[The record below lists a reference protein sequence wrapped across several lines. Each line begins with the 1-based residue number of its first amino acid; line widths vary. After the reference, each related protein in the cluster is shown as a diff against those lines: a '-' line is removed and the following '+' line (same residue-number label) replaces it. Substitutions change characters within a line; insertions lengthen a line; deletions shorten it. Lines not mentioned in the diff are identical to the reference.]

1 MSAKNCRLRCIVDF
15 TDDDL
20 NEMVALIKSTVA
32 KYDSEKKQLDVN
44 DADVIK
50 ISWFL
55 SYIVYTTQAKL
66 YEKWVVIAKENGIT
80 VDKET
85 DSTTSKKK
93 YVQQS
98 VVFVRVNKH
107 VFVCV
112 RGTDFGVQYSFLAD
126 FNADK
131 DHSGPIYPHLYPKDG
146 DLKMQVINDAIE
158 EQKKIQKKEK
168 SGNSKDVKES
178 KRFGHSGFLN
188 RALLLFRLV
197 INYTRTRNTMAHKYV
212 FCGHSLGAA
221 VASLLAMFFNKVFHN
236 NRRDQKASC
245 CVIACPPFLDP
256 KHAGIFLELVP
267 QSRQTYSKK
276 DPVVETLTYIGSND
290 MNPHETSKALEISDW
305 TCVLPKQFYD
315 PNATPYGTPKG
326 SAESSR
332 YGTPIGSPITSP
344 KGSPK
349 NDSISSYTEAV
360 AEMTIKAT
368 SLPQERKN
376 VLKKYTLATVSLLA
390 SQLSPPLWSQ
400 DEHIEMAVAMAE
412 TIQNASKM
420 IQSTSKT
427 YKRVIDV
434 KTGLFY
440 AHAIFSLPFPDRRKE
455 ILTSYSQKKMQ
466 CVDCSTRVSASSQ
479 SVRGGGEIGTVSQL
493 SASMEDL
500 TQEEKDVLVYAIIN
514 TIDILMFE
522 DPVIVKEIIR
532 SQAKINSASLHRVDR
547 AHSSS
552 SKSSTRKIKSAP
564 ASLMKLASVSP
575 NLSPRPTTQKQ
586 NASKPPSTTQ
596 DVQDHNAVRVSVSLI
611 PSTRTSA
618 VVSKAASLKT
628 SAHIPVSPA
637 PALAAGGRPKKKI

>member
-32 KYDSEKKQLDVN
+32 KYDRKKQPLDVN
-44 DADVIK
+44 DANVVK

-55 SYIVYTTQAKL
+55 SYIVYTGQANL
-66 YEKWVVIAKENGIT
+66 YKKWVVIARKTGIA

-85 DSTTSKKK
+85 DITTSKKK
-93 YVQQS
+93 HVQQS
-98 VVFVRVNKH
+98 VDFVRVNNH

-112 RGTDFGVQYSFLAD
+112 RGTDFGFQYSFLAD
-126 FNADK
+126 LKADK
-131 DHSGPIYPHLYPKDG
+131 DHSGPIYTHLYPKDG
-146 DLKMQVINDAIE
+146 DLQMRVINDAIV
-158 EQKKIQKKEK
+158 EQKKIQEQKKEK
-168 SGNSKDVKES
+168 SGNAKDFKES
-178 KRFGHSGFLN
+178 KRFGHTGFLN

-256 KHAGIFLELVP
+256 KHAGVFLELVP
-267 QSRQTYSKK
+267 QSRQTYSTK

-305 TCVLPKQFYD
+305 TCVLKKQFYD

-326 SAESSR
+326 SAESSL
-332 YGTPIGSPITSP
+332 YGTPIGSPVSSP

-349 NDSISSYTEAV
+349 NDGVSSYTEEV
-360 AEMTIKAT
+360 AEMTINQNAWLT
-368 SLPQERKN
+368 QERKN
-376 VLKKYTLATVSLLA
+376 VLKKYTVATVNLIMLSSHLAT
-390 SQLSPPLWSQ
+390 PLWRQ
-400 DEHIEMAVAMAE
+400 NDHIATAEMIE
-412 TIQNASKM
+412 
-420 IQSTSKT
+420 STSKT
-427 YKRVIDV
+427 YKRVIDAQ
-434 KTGLFY
+434 TGSLS
-440 AHAIFSLPFPDRRKE
+440 HSIFSLPFPEGRKE
-455 ILTSYSQKKMQ
+455 ILSGFSQKAMQ
-466 CVDCSTRVSASSQ
+466 CVDCSTRVSASIQ
-479 SVRGGGEIGTVSQL
+479 SARGGGQTGIPN
-493 SASMEDL
+493 ASLLASIKDL
-500 TQEEKDVLVYAIIN
+500 TQEERDVLVYAIIN

-532 SQAKINSASLHRVDR
+532 SRAKTDSAGLR
-547 AHSSS
+547 
-552 SKSSTRKIKSAP
+552 TIKSAP
-564 ASLMKLASVSP
+564 ASLIKRSLVSP
-575 NLSPRPTTQKQ
+575 DLSSRPTTRKP
-586 NASKPPSTTQ
+586 NASKPLSTTHADQ
-596 DVQDHNAVRVSVSLI
+596 DRNAVRVSVSVI

>member
-32 KYDSEKKQLDVN
+32 KYDRKKQPLDVN
-44 DADVIK
+44 DANVVK

-55 SYIVYTTQAKL
+55 SYIVYTGQANL
-66 YEKWVVIAKENGIT
+66 YKKWVVIARKTGIA

-85 DSTTSKKK
+85 DITTSKKK
-93 YVQQS
+93 HVQQS
-98 VVFVRVNKH
+98 VDFVRVNNH

-112 RGTDFGVQYSFLAD
+112 RGTDFGFQYSFLAD
-126 FNADK
+126 LKADK
-131 DHSGPIYPHLYPKDG
+131 DHSGPIYTHLYPKDG
-146 DLKMQVINDAIE
+146 DLQMRVINDAIV
-158 EQKKIQKKEK
+158 EQKKIQEQKKEK
-168 SGNSKDVKES
+168 SGNAKDFKES
-178 KRFGHSGFLN
+178 KRFGHTGFLN

-256 KHAGIFLELVP
+256 KHAGVFLELVP
-267 QSRQTYSKK
+267 QSRQTYSTK

-305 TCVLPKQFYD
+305 TCVLKKQFYD

-326 SAESSR
+326 SAESSL
-332 YGTPIGSPITSP
+332 YGTPIGSPVSSP

-349 NDSISSYTEAV
+349 NDGVSSYTEEV
-360 AEMTIKAT
+360 AEMTINQNAWLT
-368 SLPQERKN
+368 QERKN
-376 VLKKYTLATVSLLA
+376 VLKKYTVATVNLIMLSSHLAT
-390 SQLSPPLWSQ
+390 PLWRQ
-400 DEHIEMAVAMAE
+400 NDHIATAEMIE
-412 TIQNASKM
+412 
-420 IQSTSKT
+420 STSKT
-427 YKRVIDV
+427 YKRVIDAQ
-434 KTGLFY
+434 TGSLS
-440 AHAIFSLPFPDRRKE
+440 HSIFSLPFPEGRKE
-455 ILTSYSQKKMQ
+455 ILSGFSQKAMQ
-466 CVDCSTRVSASSQ
+466 CVDCSTRVSASIQ
-479 SVRGGGEIGTVSQL
+479 SARGGGQTGIPN
-493 SASMEDL
+493 ASLLASIKDL
-500 TQEEKDVLVYAIIN
+500 TQEERDVLVYAIIN

-532 SQAKINSASLHRVDR
+532 SRAKTDSVGLR
-547 AHSSS
+547 
-552 SKSSTRKIKSAP
+552 TIKSAP
-564 ASLMKLASVSP
+564 ASLIKRSLVSLD
-575 NLSPRPTTQKQ
+575 LSSRPTTRKP
-586 NASKPPSTTQ
+586 NASKPLSTTHADQ
-596 DVQDHNAVRVSVSLI
+596 DRNAVRVSVSVI

>member
-112 RGTDFGVQYSFLAD
+112 RGTDFGYQYSFLAD
-126 FNADK
+126 LKADK
-131 DHSGPIYPHLYPKDG
+131 NHSSPIYPHLYPKDG

-168 SGNSKDVKES
+168 SGNANDVKES

-326 SAESSR
+326 SPKGSAESSR

-376 VLKKYTLATVSLLA
+376 ILKKYTLATVSLLA

-434 KTGLFY
+434 TTGLFY
-440 AHAIFSLPFPDRRKE
+440 AHAIFSLPFPERRKE
-455 ILTSYSQKKMQ
+455 ILTSYNQKKMQ

-500 TQEEKDVLVYAIIN
+500 TQEERDVLVYAIIN

-532 SQAKINSASLHRVDR
+532 SRAKTDSVGLR
-547 AHSSS
+547 
-552 SKSSTRKIKSAP
+552 TIKSAP
-564 ASLMKLASVSP
+564 ASLIKRSLVSLD
-575 NLSPRPTTQKQ
+575 LSSRPTTRKP
-586 NASKPPSTTQ
+586 NASKPLSTTHADQ
-596 DVQDHNAVRVSVSLI
+596 DRNAVRVSVSVI

-618 VVSKAASLKT
+618 VVSKVASLKT

-637 PALAAGGRPKKKI
+637 PAPALAAGGRPKKKF

>member
-15 TDDDL
+15 TYDDL

-32 KYDSEKKQLDVN
+32 KYDRKKQPLDVN
-44 DADVIK
+44 DANVVK

-55 SYIVYTTQAKL
+55 SYIVYTGQANL
-66 YEKWVVIAKENGIT
+66 YKKWVVIARKTGIA

-85 DSTTSKKK
+85 DITTSKKK
-93 YVQQS
+93 HVQQS
-98 VVFVRVNKH
+98 VDFVRVNNH

-112 RGTDFGVQYSFLAD
+112 RGTDFGFQYSFLAD
-126 FNADK
+126 LKADK
-131 DHSGPIYPHLYPKDG
+131 DHSGPIYTHLYPKDG
-146 DLKMQVINDAIE
+146 DLQMRVINDAIV
-158 EQKKIQKKEK
+158 EQKKIQEQKKEK
-168 SGNSKDVKES
+168 SGNAKDFKES
-178 KRFGHSGFLN
+178 KRFGHTGFLN

-256 KHAGIFLELVP
+256 KHAGVFLELVP
-267 QSRQTYSKK
+267 QSRQTYSTK

-326 SAESSR
+326 SPKGSAESSR

-360 AEMTIKAT
+360 AEMTITAT

-376 VLKKYTLATVSLLA
+376 ILKKYTLATVSLLA

-412 TIQNASKM
+412 TIQSTSKM
-420 IQSTSKT
+420 IQSASKT
-427 YKRVIDV
+427 YKRVIDA
-434 KTGLFY
+434 KTGLLS
-440 AHAIFSLPFPDRRKE
+440 HSIFSLPFPEGRKE
-455 ILTSYSQKKMQ
+455 ILSGFSQKAMQ

-479 SVRGGGEIGTVSQL
+479 SVRGGGEIGTVPQL

-522 DPVIVKEIIR
+522 DPVVVKEIIR
-532 SQAKINSASLHRVDR
+532 SRAKADSAGLR
-547 AHSSS
+547 
-552 SKSSTRKIKSAP
+552 TIKNAP
-564 ASLMKLASVSP
+564 ASLIKRSLVSLD
-575 NLSPRPTTQKQ
+575 LSSRPTTRKP
-586 NASKPPSTTQ
+586 NASKPLSTTHADQ
-596 DVQDHNAVRVSVSLI
+596 DRNAVRVSVSVI

-618 VVSKAASLKT
+618 VVSKVASLKT

-637 PALAAGGRPKKKI
+637 PAPALAAGGRPKKKF